1 MVIETFHKYNPTDIR
16 YILTNVQKLM
26 ESSKLEMYKYADIEN
41 KIETTIS
48 TTVDVDFL
56 NIIFKTPQ
64 IWRNNS
70 PELSSPS
77 NITNA
82 CNLASHAII
91 EIKQGKTY
99 SKNSILSQIFIEPGS
114 FNKPLTLDYFKNMK
128 KPAK

>member
-1 MVIETFHKYNPTDIR
+1 MNPIELLWVRLSEPNFIVVI
-16 YILTNVQKLM
+16 YIL
-26 ESSKLEMYKYADIEN
+26 S
-41 KIETTIS
+41 
-48 TTVDVDFL
+48 
-56 NIIFKTPQ
+56 FKTPQ